1 MIITKLVGGLG
12 NQMFQYAC
20 GYSVAK
26 KNNTNLSLDTS
37 WYIEKNSVVWT
48 MTYEL
53 DRLNISYKKI
63 LNKYPLVNNK
73 NHFINGFRKHYLPY
87 IEKSMVFDD
96 SIFSA
101 GSNIV
106 LDGYW
111 QSEKYFIDYKTEL
124 QNEFTPINQ
133 IENDYLKQINDALS
147 VSLHVRRGDYANHKQ
162 TNNFHGLMSLEYY
175 NSAISLMQSRL
186 GDRITIFIFSDDIEW
201 CKQNI
206 KTTANT
212 IYVTGND
219 GLTDMQLMAAC
230 QNNIIANSSFSWWG
244 AWLNRNPNKIVVAPD
259 KWFNDPKPNTK
270 DIIPRSWERIKR

>member
-20 GYSVAK
+20 GYAVAK
-26 KNNTNLSLDTS
+26 KKNTDLSLDTS

-48 MTYEL
+48 MSYEL
-53 DRLNISYKKI
+53 DSLNISYKKI
-63 LNKYPLVNNK
+63 LNKYPLVSGNK
-73 NHFINGFRKHYLPY
+73 NIITGLRKRYLPY

-96 SIFSA
+96 SVFSA

-111 QSEKYFIDYKTEL
+111 QSEKYFIDYEKEIRD
-124 QNEFTPINQ
+124 EFAPIKQ
-133 IENDYLKQINDALS
+133 IENDYLKHINDTFS

-162 TNNFHGLMSLEYY
+162 TNSFHGLMSLDYY
-175 NSAISLMQSRL
+175 KSAISLMQSRL
-186 GDRITIFIFSDDIEW
+186 GNKITFFIFSDDIEW
-201 CKQNI
+201 CKNNI
-206 KTTANT
+206 KTTSNT
-212 IYVTGND
+212 VYVTGND
-219 GLTDMQLMAAC
+219 GLTDMHLMAAC

-244 AWLNRNPNKIVVAPD
+244 AWLNCNPDKIVVAPD

-270 DIIPRSWERIKR
+270 DIIPNSWEKIKR

>member
-48 MTYEL
+48 MAYEL
-53 DRLNISYKKI
+53 DRLNISYKNI
-63 LNKYPLVNNK
+63 RNKYPLVNSS
-73 NHFINGFRKHYLPY
+73 NHFMKGFRKHYLTY
-87 IEKSMVFDD
+87 IEKSIIFDD

-111 QSEKYFIDYKTEL
+111 QSEKYFIDFKTEL
-124 QNEFTPINQ
+124 QNEYTPVDQ

-175 NSAISLMQSRL
+175 KSAISLMQSRL

-270 DIIPRSWERIKR
+270 DIIPRSWEKIKR